1 MPARAGVHVE
11 KLERGISYYLQDVRV
26 TADEQ
31 PRLVTAKFL
40 YCPSVIIARIP
51 ADVGQVDAD
60 ALAIPNEIL
69 GKVSTEFSAVNIPVN
84 AADWPEGSEPI
95 QNLDRPEVACMPNLV
110 AFGEMPE
117 NGVVQKSMCVREK
130 PDSHSPAYAHEA
142 VRR

>member
-26 TADEQ
+26 AADEQ

-40 YCPSVIIARIP
+40 YCPPVIIARIP
-51 ADVGQVDAD
+51 ADMGHVDAD
-60 ALAIPNEIL
+60 TLAIPNEIR
-69 GKVSTEFSAVNIPVN
+69 GKVSTEFSTIDIPVN
-84 AADWPEGSEPI
+84 APDWPEGSEPI
-95 QNLDRPEVACMPNLV
+95 ENLDRPEVAGVPNLV

-117 NGVVQKSMCVREK
+117 NGVVQKSMCVGEQ

-142 VRR
+142 LRR